1 MQHFE
6 THSAGTVL
14 KLMTASVC
22 VLAIFVASSDGRAE
36 PAGGHL
42 LESSVGEARVVIHA
56 GIELGQEG
64 GIYSSHPDIARLL
77 QVNVQECDPEIR
89 KIRAGCV
96 LLIYEIQ

>member
-1 MQHFE
+1 VKHFE
-6 THSAGTVL
+6 TQSAVDVF

-36 PAGGHL
+36 PTGGHL
-42 LESSVGEARVVIHA
+42 FESAVGEARVVIHA

-64 GIYSSHPDIARLL
+64 KIYSRHPDIARLL
-77 QVNVQECDPEIR
+77 QVNAQECDPEIR